1 MIAHFKKPT
10 VAHTHSTFLLVQFFK
25 QKSMVCWEHNYCKY
39 KLLAGDHSKSFW
51 IWENF
56 FGFNCYWYGVTNF
69 CS

>member
-39 KLLAGDHSKSFW
+39 KLLAGDHSKSF
-51 IWENF
+51 
-56 FGFNCYWYGVTNF
+56 
-69 CS
+69 